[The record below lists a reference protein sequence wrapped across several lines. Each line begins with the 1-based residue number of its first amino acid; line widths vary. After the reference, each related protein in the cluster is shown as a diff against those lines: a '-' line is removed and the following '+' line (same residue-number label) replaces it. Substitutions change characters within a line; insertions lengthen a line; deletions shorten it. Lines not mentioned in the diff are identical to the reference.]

1 MAKKKGEISKFR
13 KKRKKQNRTKVI
25 ILAAFLIVI
34 VYFVFS
40 GIKIVHLN
48 TEKARVEE
56 KNKQLKEKIENL
68 NQQLEAINSPEFI
81 ERLARKNL
89 KLVKQGE
96 LMFILPNLRENDDD
110 ELAEEDPDSAD
121 KGESGGEEKGSSEK
135 TDDSEDSKG

>member
-110 ELAEEDPDSAD
+110 ELAEEGPDSAD
-121 KGESGGEEKGSSEK
+121 KGESGGEEKGGSEK